1 MTMEEG
7 PEPNLA
13 PHHHLLDW
21 LEDSASFIP
30 SIPSFFDEPYTEIDL
45 NPYEWWNHD
54 HDYEN
59 QQQSIQT
66 PASSTAITTPSI
78 TTTTIIATTNQTTVP
93 KSEYTTKKRKQQ
105 EEQSIRSQSQQS
117 KRRNN
122 TDNEEGGAENE
133 EDGGSGGGEVQRKP
147 GRKVQT
153 KGSGSGSGNN
163 GAKDVRWAEQ
173 LLNPCAAA
181 IHAMNLSRVQHLLY
195 VLNEL
200 ASPTGDANHRLAA
213 HGLRA
218 LKNHLSSIGLA
229 AAIPCGNLDTGG
241 CGSPPKCF
249 ATTEP
254 RLFRSALIKFHEV
267 SPWFAVP
274 NSLANASILQNITQE
289 NRPKSLHI
297 VDIGVSHGIQWPTLL
312 EALTRRPGGAPSLIH
327 LTVAGSAA
335 PARPFSTSPPAY
347 DFPSHL
353 LRYAKSLDLNLH
365 ITQTETLSSITRS
378 PGEILV
384 VSSQFRASN
393 TMLLRSI
400 RDLDP
405 DLVVLTELEDGVG
418 GGGIGGGFAEEFGRR
433 TGVLWRFL
441 ESTSA
446 AFKGREFAER
456 TVVEGEAARMLDG
469 GVGEGREEWEGRMK
483 ALGFTELAFGEEA
496 MDAGRALLRKYDGN
510 WEMRMATGVAGTG
523 AGAGAGVLLSWKGQS
538 VSLCSLWRVAG
549 TTERR

>member
-54 HDYEN
+54 HDDEN
-59 QQQSIQT
+59 QQQSTQT
-66 PASSTAITTPSI
+66 PASSTAIATPSI
-78 TTTTIIATTNQTTVP
+78 TTTSIIATANQTTVP
-93 KSEYTTKKRKQQ
+93 KSGYTTKKRKQQ
-105 EEQSIRSQSQQS
+105 EEQSTRSQQS

-133 EDGGSGGGEVQRKP
+133 EGGGEVQRKP

-200 ASPTGDANHRLAA
+200 ASPSGDANHRLAA

-218 LKNHLSSIGLA
+218 LKHHLSSIGLA
-229 AAIPCGNLDTGG
+229 AAIPCGNLDSSG
-241 CGSPPKCF
+241 CGSPAPCF

-267 SPWFAVP
+267 SPWFTVP
-274 NSLANASILQNITQE
+274 NSLANASILQTITQE
-289 NRPKSLHI
+289 NRPNSLHI

-312 EALTRRPGGAPSLIH
+312 EALTRRPGGAPSIIR

-335 PARPFSTSPPAY
+335 PPRPFSTSPPDY

-353 LRYAKSLDLNLH
+353 LRYAKSLGLNLH

-378 PGEILV
+378 PGEIFV

-393 TMLLRSI
+393 TLLLRSI

-405 DLVVLTELEDGVG
+405 DLVVLTELDDG
-418 GGGIGGGFAEEFGRR
+418 GGGGGEGFAEEFGRR

-446 AFKGREFAER
+446 AFKGRECAER

-483 ALGFTELAFGEEA
+483 TLGFMELAFGEEA
-496 MDAGRALLRKYDGN
+496 LDAGRALLRKYDGN
-510 WEMRMATGVAGTG
+510 WEMRIATGVGGG
-523 AGAGAGVLLSWKGQS
+523 AAGVLVSWKGQS
-538 VSLCSLWRVAG
+538 VSLCSLWKLAG

>member
-13 PHHHLLDW
+13 THHHLLDW

-54 HDYEN
+54 HEN
-59 QQQSIQT
+59 QQQSTQT
-66 PASSTAITTPSI
+66 PASSTAITTP
-78 TTTTIIATTNQTTVP
+78 TTTTTTTTNQTTIR
-93 KSEYTTKKRKQQ
+93 KSEYTTKKRKQP
-105 EEQSIRSQSQQS
+105 EEQSTRSQQG

-122 TDNEEGGAENE
+122 TDSEEGGVDNE
-133 EDGGSGGGEVQRKP
+133 EDGGGGEVQRKP

-163 GAKDVRWAEQ
+163 GSKDVRWAEQ

-181 IHAMNLSRVQHLLY
+181 IHAVNLSRVQHLLY

-200 ASPTGDANHRLAA
+200 ASPSGDANHRLAY
-213 HGLRA
+213 HGFHA
-218 LKNHLSSIGLA
+218 LKRHLSSAGLA
-229 AAIPCGNLDTGG
+229 AAIPSGNLDGG
-241 CGSPPKCF
+241 SGTPCF

-267 SPWFAVP
+267 SPWFALP
-274 NSLANASILQNITQE
+274 NSLANASILQTITQE

-312 EALTRRPGGAPSLIH
+312 EALTRRQGGALSLIR
-327 LTVAGSAA
+327 LTVVDSATA
-335 PARPFSTSPPAY
+335 PRPFSASPSGY

-353 LRYAKSLDLNLH
+353 LRYAKSLNLNLQ
-365 ITQTETLSSITRS
+365 ITKTENLSSITRS
-378 PGEILV
+378 SDEILV

-393 TMLLRSI
+393 SLLLRSI

-405 DLVVLTELEDGVG
+405 DLVILTELEDGVG
-418 GGGIGGGFAEEFGRR
+418 GSGSGGFTEEFGRR

-446 AFKGREFAER
+446 AFKGRECAER
-456 TVVEGEAARMLDG
+456 RVVEGEAARVLDG
-469 GVGEGREEWEGRMK
+469 GVGEGRDEWEGRMK
-483 ALGFTELAFGEEA
+483 ALGFMELAFGEEA
-496 MDAGRALLRKYDGN
+496 IDTGRALLRKYDGN
-510 WEMRMATGVAGTG
+510 WDMRVAAATGGATGTT
-523 AGAGAGVLLSWKGQS
+523 GVVLAWKGQS
-538 VSLCSLWRVAG
+538 VSNCTLWMLAG